1 MSFTLFSKTIQS
13 IPKYCYHVWPGFPT
27 SCLIFLTTYN
37 RFAINLNVIAG
48 NTAVKTNVKSATKYI
63 KLAMNGKTSHLHV
76 PKTTTLSLAMQLL
89 HPLYSIVGLSGLSR
103 VRSHLQK
110 FICPQAFQWIFW
122 AWAINHPCK
131 QVFSQIAW
139 AIYSLP

>member
-110 FICPQAFQWIFW
+110 FICPQPFQ
-122 AWAINHPCK
+122 
-131 QVFSQIAW
+131 
-139 AIYSLP
+139 